1 MAAHDTGPVDAHPR
15 GLTLQRRRVIWAW
28 VFISPVLL
36 VLLAVALWP
45 LVTTFLASLT
55 NASISGGAGHYVGL
69 SNFLHRSG
77 RGWSGVL
84 ASHEWWRSVGNT
96 VLFTIGT
103 VGSETLVGML
113 LALVLDSKLR
123 GSRPLRAAV
132 LIPWAIPTV
141 VSSEIWTWMLQQ
153 QGGILNVLMLKAH
166 LIGQPVDWLSN
177 TALMLPAVMMV
188 DIWKT
193 TPFMA
198 LLILAGLQT
207 IPRDVYEAARIDG
220 VGPLKTF
227 FRVTL
232 PLVWPAVLV
241 AVIFRMLD
249 ALRVFDVIYVM
260 TGAVPQTE
268 TMAVYIQNHLVS
280 FGETGYASAASVV
293 MFLFMALLL
302 GLIIWS
308 GRKRL
313 LGESR

>member
-1 MAAHDTGPVDAHPR
+1 MAVPEPSPGDAR
-15 GLTLQRRRVIWAW
+15 SQGMTLQQRRVVWAW
-28 VFISPVLL
+28 AFMLPVLL
-36 VLLAVALWP
+36 ALLAVALWP

-55 NASISGGAGHYVGL
+55 DASISGGNGRLVGL
-69 SNFLHRSG
+69 SNFLHHG
-77 RGWSGVL
+77 ATGWGGVL

-96 VLFTIGT
+96 ALFTLVT
-103 VGSETLVGML
+103 VGAETIIGML
-113 LALVLDSKLR
+113 LALVLSSGLR

-153 QGGILNVLMLKAH
+153 QGGILNVLMLETH
-166 LIGQPVDWLSN
+166 LIRQPIDWLSDPS
-177 TALMLPAVMMV
+177 LMLPAVMMV

-249 ALRVFDVIYVM
+249 ALRVFDLIYVM

-268 TMAVYIQNHLVS
+268 TMAVYIQSHLVG
-280 FGETGYASAASVV
+280 FGEIGYASAASVV
-293 MFLFMALLL
+293 MFLIMALLL
-302 GLIIWS
+302 VAIIWS

>member
-1 MAAHDTGPVDAHPR
+1 MAAYEHSPAAAHPQ
-15 GLTLQRRRVIWAW
+15 GMTLQRRRVIWAW

-36 VLLAVALWP
+36 ALLAVALWP
-45 LVTTFLASLT
+45 LVTTFMTSLT
-55 NASISGGAGHYVGL
+55 NASISGGAGHFVGL
-69 SNFLHRSG
+69 SNFLQHTDSG
-77 RGWSGVL
+77 WAGVL
-84 ASHEWWRSVGNT
+84 ASHEWWNSVGNT
-96 VLFTIGT
+96 ALFTVVT
-103 VGSETLVGML
+103 VGSETVIGML
-113 LALVLDSKLR
+113 LALVLDANLR

-153 QGGILNVLMLKAH
+153 QGGILNTLMQQMH
-166 LIGQPVDWLSN
+166 LISQPIDWLSN
-177 TALMLPAVMMV
+177 PALMLPAVMMV

-207 IPRDVYEAARIDG
+207 IPRDVYEAARVDD

-227 FRVTL
+227 FRITL
-232 PLVWPAVLV
+232 PLVWPAMLV

-280 FGETGYASAASVV
+280 FGEIGYASAASVV

-302 GLIIWS
+302 AVIIWS

>member
-1 MAAHDTGPVDAHPR
+1 MAAYEHSPAVAHPQ
-15 GLTLQRRRVIWAW
+15 GMTLQRRRVIWAW

-36 VLLAVALWP
+36 ALLAVALWP
-45 LVTTFLASLT
+45 LVTTFMTSLT
-55 NASISGGAGHYVGL
+55 NASISGGAGHFVGL
-69 SNFLHRSG
+69 SNFLQHTDSG
-77 RGWSGVL
+77 WAGVL
-84 ASHEWWRSVGNT
+84 ASHEWWNSVGNT
-96 VLFTIGT
+96 ALFTVVT
-103 VGSETLVGML
+103 VGSETVIGML
-113 LALVLDSKLR
+113 LALVLDANLR

-153 QGGILNVLMLKAH
+153 QGGILNTLMQQMH
-166 LIGQPVDWLSN
+166 LISQPIDWLSN
-177 TALMLPAVMMV
+177 PALMLPAVMMV

-207 IPRDVYEAARIDG
+207 IPRDVYEAARVDG

-227 FRVTL
+227 FRITL
-232 PLVWPAVLV
+232 PLVWPAMLV

-280 FGETGYASAASVV
+280 FGEIGYASAASVV

-302 GLIIWS
+302 AVIIWS